1 MSSKE
6 IAISIRELSKAY
18 NIPINS
24 VQHATSAEAL
34 LHWLSNPWRAN
45 QKETFWA
52 VKEITFDVKVGEIFG
67 LIGANGSGKS
77 TLLKIISR
85 ITEPSS
91 GSVDLYGRV
100 GSLLEVGTGF
110 HPELTGRENIFLNG
124 TLLGMSRQQISSQF
138 DAMVEF
144 AGVEKFLDTPVKHY
158 SSGMY
163 VRLAFA
169 VAAHLSSDILLVDEV
184 LSVGDSE
191 FQARC
196 LQRIQE
202 VSKSGRT
209 VIYVS
214 NDMQSVASLC
224 GRAAWLRKGRLEFV
238 GNVRDA
244 LSQYDKAYPR
254 AS

>member
-1 MSSKE
+1 
-6 IAISIRELSKAY
+6 
-18 NIPINS
+18 
-24 VQHATSAEAL
+24 
-34 LHWLSNPWRAN
+34 LHWLSNPWRAS
-45 QKETFWA
+45 QRETFWA
-52 VKEITFDVKVGEIFG
+52 VKEITFDVRVGEIFG

-91 GSVDLYGRV
+91 GCVDLYGRV

-124 TLLGMSRQQISSQF
+124 TLLGMSRQQISQQF

-209 VIYVS
+209 VVYVS

-244 LSQYDKAYPR
+244 LNQYDKAYPK